1 VALAR
6 GLPTTLVV
14 YWIHEAGSYAWVVG
28 EDGAVNAARIE
39 MPAAALRRA
48 VRRAVDETPDASLT
62 VSGTD
67 RTIASAAAPTEYR
80 ALYRALWRPL
90 ERWLPRE
97 SDARI
102 TVLPHG
108 PLFTLPFAALVDH
121 RGRYLIERFALHYAA
136 SGAVLSEAAARAR
149 QQPVADATALLVADP
164 SPIAATERGLQLPGL
179 NAARGEVRSIAALVN
194 GRAVLLMGARASE
207 AAVRDALP
215 RARLVHFATHGLVRD
230 SDPLGSHLMLATA
243 GGRAYRASHDDG
255 RLTASEI
262 AHLRLSSDL
271 VVLGACRSARGA
283 VSSDGISG
291 LTRAFMAAGA
301 PSVIATLWDVPDTAT
316 SRLMERFYR
325 LYLAGVSKDRALR
338 AAQLALL
345 RDLRAGRVKVRVG
358 HTTIASPEHPHFWA
372 GAILVGA
379 P

>member
-1 VALAR
+1 
-6 GLPTTLVV
+6 
-14 YWIHEAGSYAWVVG
+14 
-28 EDGAVNAARIE
+28 
-39 MPAAALRRA
+39 
-48 VRRAVDETPDASLT
+48 
-62 VSGTD
+62 
-67 RTIASAAAPTEYR
+67 
-80 ALYRALWRPL
+80 
-90 ERWLPRE
+90 
-97 SDARI
+97 
-102 TVLPHG
+102 
-108 PLFTLPFAALVDH
+108 
-121 RGRYLIERFALHYAA
+121 
-136 SGAVLSEAAARAR
+136 
-149 QQPVADATALLVADP
+149 
-164 SPIAATERGLQLPGL
+164 
-179 NAARGEVRSIAALVN
+179 
-194 GRAVLLMGARASE
+194 
-207 AAVRDALP
+207 VRDALP